1 MTSKK
6 DISRNRSLWVSISF
20 LIGVTLF
27 SFFCFFLLAGSMT
40 DLFQWKMIWRYRLVF
55 WQGWLE
61 TAALAIAALAISSL
75 FGGLIVMARRSSF
88 LLLRSMALGL
98 VEVIRGTPLLTQI
111 LFFFYVIAHGIGLEN
126 RLVVGVLILSLFSSA
141 YTAEMIRGGI
151 EAIPLSQWESAKV
164 LGLTRFQTYRYV
176 ILPQVFRHLVPAL
189 TGQLAS
195 LIKDSSLLSII
206 GIRELTMAAQQ
217 VNAATYCTLESYFP
231 LACGYLLLTLP
242 LSLGSRWLEKK
253 WAL

>member
-1 MTSKK
+1 M
-6 DISRNRSLWVSISF
+6 L
-20 LIGVTLF
+20 
-27 SFFCFFLLAGSMT
+27 FFLLAGNLH
-40 DLFQWKMIWRYRLVF
+40 DLFQWQMIWRYRFVF

-61 TAALAIAALAISSL
+61 TAAIAIAALAISSL

-88 LLLRSMALGL
+88 VLLRSMAFGL

-111 LFFFYVIAHGIGLEN
+111 LFFFYVVAHGIGLEN
-126 RLVVGVLILSLFSSA
+126 RLIVGVLILSLFSSA

-176 ILPQVFRHLVPAL
+176 ILPQVFRHLVPTL

>member
-1 MTSKK
+1 MTARRCSL
-6 DISRNRSLWVSISF
+6 ISLLIAF
-20 LIGVTLF
+20 LLF
-27 SFFCFFLLAGSMT
+27 SFVCFFFLAEST
-40 DLFQWKMIWRYRLVF
+40 RASLHWEVVWRYRAVF
-55 WQGWLE
+55 WKGWLE
-61 TAALAIAALAISSL
+61 TVMIAIAALFLSSVL
-75 FGGLIVMARRSSF
+75 GILIVMARRSSF
-88 LLLRSMALGL
+88 LTLRATALAL
-98 VEVIRGTPLLTQI
+98 VEIVRGTPLLTQI
-111 LFFFYVIAHGIGLEN
+111 LFLFYVVAHGIGFDN
-126 RLVVGVLILSLFSSA
+126 RFLVGIFILSLFSSA

-151 EAIPLSQWESAKV
+151 DAIPLSQWESAKI

-176 ILPQVFRHLVPAL
+176 ILPQVLRQLSPAL

-242 LSLGSRWLEKK
+242 LSIGSRCLEKK

>member
-1 MTSKK
+1 M
-6 DISRNRSLWVSISF
+6 ISRRLSMGIAFVMGIA
-20 LIGVTLF
+20 LF
-27 SFFCFFLLAGSMT
+27 SFVFFFLLAGST
-40 DLFQWKMIWRYRLVF
+40 SDLFQWKMIWRYRFVF

-61 TAALAIAALAISSL
+61 TAAIAVAALAISSL

-88 LLLRSMALGL
+88 SLLRWLSLAL

-111 LFFFYVIAHGIGLEN
+111 LFFFYVVAHGIGLEN
-126 RLVVGVLILSLFSSA
+126 RLIVGVLILSLFSSA

-176 ILPQVFRHLVPAL
+176 ILPQVFHHLVPAL

-206 GIRELTMAAQQ
+206 GIREFTMAAQQ

>member
-1 MTSKK
+1 M
-6 DISRNRSLWVSISF
+6 SISLHRLLYIVIAF
-20 LIGVTLF
+20 LIGFALF
-27 SFFCFFLLAGSMT
+27 SFVLFFLLAGNLH
-40 DLFQWKMIWRYRLVF
+40 DLFQWQMIWRYRFVF

-61 TAALAIAALAISSL
+61 TAAIAIAALAISSL

-88 LLLRSMALGL
+88 VLLRSMAFGL

-111 LFFFYVIAHGIGLEN
+111 LFFFYVVAHGIGLEN
-126 RLVVGVLILSLFSSA
+126 RLIVGVLILSLFSSA

-176 ILPQVFRHLVPAL
+176 ILPQVFRHLVPTL